1 MIGLFLSLLLLSPS
15 NIERSLSVLE
25 NPAGL
30 GIHHGYEFSYV
41 YPENYYLLSFGK
53 SGLGVRYKGDTIHFI
68 TGSTIFSFKDRF
80 STGFGYDGEM
90 ERYLIGM
97 CIRPTYGL
105 SIGITGFLKS
115 LSDIYTH
122 IGVSLQPPNSDK
134 ITITGRYDIGILPD
148 LTGRKAFVE
157 VYGEPI
163 DGLGMRIGYQF
174 QEKRAFGGLI
184 VSLANLRGRYTGAYS
199 DGISSYNTM
208 ITASLT
214 PFPSLMKRFRTR
226 IVVEIEG
233 KYPELP
239 TKRFLKRGKCFLD
252 LLQLLKDIRDTKY
265 VKTVLFVIKNSDLGV
280 AQAEEVEKLI
290 KEISREKR
298 TFAYADQL
306 TLKNLFIASACD
318 SVIIPPSGGISLPGV
333 VVIKSYLKSM
343 LDRIGVEAQ
352 FARIGKYKSAVE
364 PLISDTMSTADREQL
379 NAYIKT
385 IVDVMIKGIASSR
398 GIPASEL
405 SGLIDTVGYFTP
417 AEAVRYNLVDT
428 LMYLDE
434 VKDHLKIKKKARI
447 LHGETVP
454 RALVRGFLP
463 NIAVVVA
470 EGSIVQGKSSEPIL
484 PIPIIGGN
492 TVGSETFVSTIKKVM
507 KNPSIKA
514 VVIRVN
520 SPGGDALASDIM
532 WNTIK
537 KLSEKKPVVISM
549 GDVAASGGYY
559 ISAGGK
565 KIFADKTTLTG
576 SIGIFGGKF
585 VMEKLYK
592 KIGISHQAVKWGR
605 HADAF
610 ADYRKFDQLE
620 KNRLERV
627 IRYGYELF
635 LERVAEG
642 RKMDKDSI
650 DAIGRGHIWSG
661 ADGVRIGIVDHNG
674 GLLDAIEEAKKMAG
688 IKGKVGITL
697 YPHPSSFIET
707 LLEDDGNTLVDIP
720 ILKLLDSPF
729 LYIEPVIVKL
739 K

>member
-1 MIGLFLSLLLLSPS
+1 MIGLFLSLVLLSPS
-15 NIERSLSVLE
+15 NIERSLSLLE

-30 GIHHGYEFSYV
+30 GIHHGYEFTYV
-41 YPENYYLLSFGK
+41 YPENYYLLSYGK
-53 SGLGVRYKGDTIHFI
+53 SGFGVRYDGNTIHFI
-68 TGSTIFSFKDRF
+68 TGSTILSFKDRF
-80 STGFGYDGEM
+80 STGLGYDGEM

-97 CIRPTYGL
+97 TIRPIYGF

-115 LSDIYTH
+115 FSDIFTH
-122 IGVSLQPPNSDK
+122 IGISLQPPNSDR
-134 ITITGRYDIGILPD
+134 ITITGRYDLEVFPD
-148 LTGRKAFVE
+148 LIGKKSFVE
-157 VYGEPI
+157 IYGEPI

-174 QEKRAFGGLI
+174 QENRVFGGL
-184 VSLANLRGRYTGAYS
+184 VLSLANLRGRYTGTYS
-199 DGISSYNTM
+199 NSIESYNTM

-214 PFPSLMKRFRTR
+214 PFPSLLRKYRTR
-226 IVVEIEG
+226 VVVEIEG
-233 KYPELP
+233 KYPEVP
-239 TKRFLKRGKCFLD
+239 TKRFFGRGKCFLD
-252 LLQLLKDIRDTKY
+252 LLQLLKDIRNTKY
-265 VKTVLFVIKNSDLGV
+265 VKTVLFVIKNNSLGA
-280 AQAEEVEKLI
+280 AQAEEVGKI
-290 KEISREKR
+290 IREISKEKK
-298 TFAYADQL
+298 TFAYADEL
-306 TLKNLFIASACD
+306 TLKNLYIASACD
-318 SVIIPPSGGISLPGV
+318 SVIIPPSGGVSLPGV

-343 LDRIGVEAQ
+343 LDRIGVEAE

-379 NAYIKT
+379 NAYIKS
-385 IVDVMIKGIASSR
+385 IVDVMINGIASSR
-398 GIPASEL
+398 SISPSEL
-405 SGLIDTVGYFTP
+405 AGLVDTVGYFTP
-417 AEAVRYNLVDT
+417 EEAVGYNLVDT
-428 LMYLDE
+428 LMYLDDL
-434 VKDHLKIKKKARI
+434 KAHLKIKKETRI

-454 RALVRGFLP
+454 RALVRGFKP

-470 EGSIVQGKSSEPIL
+470 EGSIVNGKSSEPLI
-484 PIPIIGGN
+484 PIPIIGGK
-492 TVGSETFVSTIKKVM
+492 TVGSETFVSTIEKVM

-532 WNTIK
+532 WNSIK

-559 ISAGGK
+559 ISAGGN

-592 KIGISHQAVKWGR
+592 KIGISHQAVKWGK

-610 ADYRKFDQLE
+610 ADYRKFDRLE

-635 LERVAEG
+635 LDRVAEG

-650 DAIGRGHIWSG
+650 DSIGRGHIWSG
-661 ADGVRIGIVDHNG
+661 SDGVKIGIVDQNG
-674 GLLDAIEEAKKMAG
+674 GMLDAIEEAKKMAG
-688 IKGKVGITL
+688 IKGKAGITL
-697 YPHPSSFIET
+697 YPHPSSFLET
-707 LLEDDGNTLVDIP
+707 LLGGDENTLWDIP

-729 LYIEPVIVKL
+729 LYIEPVIVRL